1 MHPQTSEEAQ
11 RKVEFVTTE
20 TACDRRK
27 LTVCLTLTYATRM
40 LTRSALIYLSR
51 QEGLKDFAARFKL
64 FKKLTTRFVAGE
76 TIDEATAF
84 IREMNTDGCSASFD
98 HLNESVANP
107 AEAEQEVAEYLQI
120 LNRIDETGINSNV
133 SIKLTQFG
141 LELDP
146 ELAYKNA
153 RAVVADAAR
162 RGNFVRVD
170 MEGSNVTQVT
180 LDIFKRLRA
189 EFELNDVGIVL
200 QSYLRRTYADAQE
213 LIKLPARIRIC
224 KGAYNEPPEVS
235 FPDKND
241 VDESYVRVMRLLL
254 SSGIYHGIATHDP
267 RMIEAT
273 IDFSKKEG
281 IPKEAFEFQML
292 YGVRRDLQR
301 QLAKDGYNMRIY
313 VPYGKHWYPY
323 FMRRLAERPANIW
336 FVFKNLLKG

>member
-1 MHPQTSEEAQ
+1 
-11 RKVEFVTTE
+11 
-20 TACDRRK
+20 
-27 LTVCLTLTYATRM
+27 M

-51 QEGLKDFAARFKL
+51 QEGLKEFAARFRL

-76 TIDEATAF
+76 TIDEAVAA
-84 IREMNTDGCSASFD
+84 IQELDAEGCSASFD

-107 AEAEQEVAEYLQI
+107 AEAEAEVKEYLKV

-146 ELAYKNA
+146 ELAYRNS
-153 RAVVADAAR
+153 RAVVEDAAR
-162 RGNFVRVD
+162 RKTFVRVD
-170 MEGSNVTQVT
+170 MEGSNVTQLTIDV
-180 LDIFKRLRA
+180 FKRLRA
-189 EFELNDVGIVL
+189 EFGLNDVGIVL
-200 QSYLRRTYADAQE
+200 QSYLRRTYGDAQE
-213 LIKLPARIRIC
+213 LVKLPARIRIC
-224 KGAYNEPPEVS
+224 KGAYNEPPEVA
-235 FPDKND
+235 FPDKKD
-241 VDESYVRVMRLLL
+241 ADENYVKVMQLLL

-267 RMIEAT
+267 KMIEAT
-273 IDFSKKEG
+273 IDFSQRQG

-301 QLAKDGYNMRIY
+301 QLAKDGYNLRVY

-336 FVFKNLLKG
+336 FILKNILKG

>member
-1 MHPQTSEEAQ
+1 
-11 RKVEFVTTE
+11 
-20 TACDRRK
+20 
-27 LTVCLTLTYATRM
+27 M

-51 QEGLKDFAARFKL
+51 HEGLKDFAARFQL

-76 TIDEATAF
+76 TIDEAVAF
-84 IREMNTDGCSASFD
+84 IRDLNADGCSASFD

-120 LNRIDETGINSNV
+120 LSRIDEMVINSNV

-153 RAVVADAAR
+153 RAVVEDAAR

-170 MEGSNVTQVT
+170 MEASSVTQST
-180 LDIFKRLRA
+180 IDIFKRLRA

-213 LIKLPARIRIC
+213 LVKLPARIRIC
-224 KGAYNEPPEVS
+224 KGAYNEPPEVA
-235 FPDKND
+235 FPDKKD
-241 VDESYVRVMRLLL
+241 VDENYVRVMQLLL

-267 RMIEAT
+267 KMIEAT
-273 IDFSKKEG
+273 VEFSRKEG
-281 IPKEAFEFQML
+281 IPKETFEFQML

-301 QLAKDGYNMRIY
+301 QLAKDGYNMRVY
-313 VPYGKHWYPY
+313 VPYGNHWYPY

-336 FVFKNLLKG
+336 FVFKNLFKG

>member
-1 MHPQTSEEAQ
+1 M
-11 RKVEFVTTE
+11 V
-20 TACDRRK
+20 
-27 LTVCLTLTYATRM
+27 
-40 LTRSALIYLSR
+40 TRSALIWLSD

-76 TIDEATAF
+76 TLDEVIPF
-84 IREMNTDGCSASFD
+84 IQELNAENCTASFD
-98 HLNESVANP
+98 HLNESVDNADEANK
-107 AEAEQEVAEYLQI
+107 EVQEYLKI
-120 LNRIDETGINSNV
+120 LERIDETRVRSNV

-141 LELDP
+141 LGLDS

-153 RAVVADAAR
+153 RRVVEEARR

-180 LDIFKRLRA
+180 IDIFKRLRS

-213 LIKLPARIRIC
+213 LVKLPARIRIC
-224 KGAYNEPPEVS
+224 KGAYAEPPEVA
-235 FPDKND
+235 FPDKKDTDDN
-241 VDESYVRVMRLLL
+241 YVKVMKLLL

-267 RMIEAT
+267 KMIDAT
-273 IDFSKKEG
+273 IDFATREG
-281 IPKEAFEFQML
+281 IGKEKFEFQML
-292 YGVRRDLQR
+292 YGIRRDLQR
-301 QLAKDGYNMRIY
+301 QLARDGYNVRVY

-336 FVFKNLLKG
+336 FVMKNLLKG